1 MSAAALGAAL
11 ADWGIAAAVESRDRL
26 AVIIPL
32 AAADIERLASER
44 ARVVALAAAHGFS
57 HVALDV
63 TSAGGGATPALTNAA
78 LPGD

>member
-11 ADWGIAAAVESRDRL
+11 ADWGIAAAVEARDRL
-26 AVIIPL
+26 AVIDPL
-32 AAADIERLASER
+32 AGADIDLLTTER

-63 TSAGGGATPALTNAA
+63 TPAGGGATPALTNAA
-78 LPGD
+78 LSGD